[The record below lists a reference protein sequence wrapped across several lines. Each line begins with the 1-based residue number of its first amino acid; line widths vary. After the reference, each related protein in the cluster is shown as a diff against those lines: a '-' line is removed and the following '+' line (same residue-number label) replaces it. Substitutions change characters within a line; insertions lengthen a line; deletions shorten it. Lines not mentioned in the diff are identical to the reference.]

1 MRSAMNKINRRG
13 ERGSPWRRPT
23 LEEKG
28 CPNLEP
34 NLILEV
40 VLT

>member
-1 MRSAMNKINRRG
+1 MNKLNRRV

-23 LEEKG
+23 LEKG

-34 NLILEV
+34 NVILEV